1 MRHITKYLLLAA
13 VAVFTVAS
21 CQKKDPTPDPEPQPI
36 ALKGISVSPTSL
48 TMDIGETAKVTI
60 KYNPENA
67 TVIPPAVWSSSKAAV
82 ASVDEGTVTAVAAGV
97 ATITVKVGDYSA
109 NVEVTV
115 KDVVPP
121 EPQGLIKIDGD
132 FSDWAEIEAVGAGNH
147 KEFKCAIDDNY
158 IYFFTWRDNKDE
170 DYAEIWGNTSE
181 GYIYIALDTDKDPT
195 TGVDLWGNGPY
206 EFVGYHFPFGGTP
219 EAPAINENPGANTS
233 CAPSTA
239 KVKNIYCKGVVD
251 ADGARIEYRIPR
263 ADLPEIPSTPFI
275 VYSWGSL
282 GLDKVEYHVGEPQPE
297 PASIITIDGDMSD
310 WDEIE
315 GAVNAEGAAYAEFKV
330 VSDEKNIYFYVRR
343 TETKFNDLW
352 GGNGYLYFAFDTDN
366 DPETGSGEIWGNGP
380 YECIFVIWPFGG
392 SASEPAFA
400 DKPLGDSMIKP
411 SGTLENYVAAGDFDA
426 SLGVELEFSIPRA
439 DLPDIPETEITIL
452 SWGNKSG
459 ENMRDIPL
467 KVAL

>member
-21 CQKKDPTPDPEPQPI
+21 CQKKDPQPQEI
-36 ALKGISVSPTSL
+36 ALTGISVSPTSL

-82 ASVDEGTVTAVAAGV
+82 ASVAEGTVTAVAAGV

-121 EPQGLIKIDGD
+121 EPKGLIDIDGD

-170 DYAEIWGNTSE
+170 DYAQIWGNTSE

-263 ADLPEIPSTPFI
+263 ADLPAIPSTPFI

-315 GAVNAEGAAYAEFKV
+315 GASQDEKINAALKV
-330 VSDEKNIYFYVRR
+330 VADDKYVYFYNMR
-343 TETKFNDLW
+343 TTERMSDLW
-352 GGNGYLYFAFDTDN
+352 AGNGYIYYAFELDG
-366 DPETGSGEIWGNGP
+366 DPETGEILNQNGP
-380 YECIFVIWPFGG
+380 YDMIFFFFPFATEPNIEIAKNGG
-392 SASEPAFA
+392 SAPAA
-400 DKPLGDSMIKP
+400 VSLSNIIVNGAVSD
-411 SGTLENYVAAGDFDA
+411 AGIE
-426 SLGVELEFSIPRA
+426 VEARIPRA
-439 DLPDIPETEITIL
+439 DLLDIPETPVKVYAW
-452 SWGNKSG
+452 SNKG
-459 ENMRDIPL
+459 GGDKLVVEVTL
-467 KVAL
+467 

>member
-21 CQKKDPTPDPEPQPI
+21 CQKKDPTPDPEPQEI

-67 TVIPPAVWSSSKAAV
+67 TVIPPAGWSSSKAAV
-82 ASVDEGTVTAVAAGV
+82 ASVSEGTVTAVAAGV

-170 DYAEIWGNTSE
+170 DYAQIWGNSDE

-315 GAVNAEGAAYAEFKV
+315 GASQEKINAALKV
-330 VSDEKNIYFYVRR
+330 VADDKYVYFYNMR
-343 TETKFNDLW
+343 TTARMSDLW
-352 GGNGYLYFAFDTDN
+352 GGNGYIYYAFELDG
-366 DPETGSGEIWGNGP
+366 DPETGEILNQNGP
-380 YECIFVIWPFGG
+380 YDMIFFFFPFATEPNIEIAKNGG
-392 SASEPAFA
+392 SAPAA
-400 DKPLGDSMIKP
+400 VSLSNIIVNGAVSD
-411 SGTLENYVAAGDFDA
+411 AGIE
-426 SLGVELEFSIPRA
+426 VEARIPRA
-439 DLPDIPETEITIL
+439 DLLDIPETPVKVYAW
-452 SWGNKSG
+452 SNKDG
-459 ENMRDIPL
+459 GDKLVVEVTL
-467 KVAL
+467 

>member
-82 ASVDEGTVTAVAAGV
+82 ASVSEGTVTAVAAGV

-109 NVEVTV
+109 SVEVTV

-170 DYAEIWGNTSE
+170 DYAEIWGNKDE

-315 GAVNAEGAAYAEFKV
+315 GASQDEKINAALKV
-330 VSDEKNIYFYVRR
+330 VADDKYVYFYNMR
-343 TETKFNDLW
+343 TTERMSDLW
-352 GGNGYLYFAFDTDN
+352 GGNGYIYYAFELDG
-366 DPETGSGEIWGNGP
+366 DPETGEILNQNGP
-380 YECIFVIWPFGG
+380 YDMIFFFFPFATEPNIEIAKNGG
-392 SASEPAFA
+392 SAPAA
-400 DKPLGDSMIKP
+400 VSLSNIIVNGAVSD
-411 SGTLENYVAAGDFDA
+411 AGIE
-426 SLGVELEFSIPRA
+426 VEARIPRA
-439 DLPDIPETEITIL
+439 DLLDIPETPVKVYAW
-452 SWGNKSG
+452 SNKG
-459 ENMRDIPL
+459 GGDKLVVEVTL
-467 KVAL
+467 

>member
-21 CQKKDPTPDPEPQPI
+21 CQKKDPTPEPQPI

-82 ASVDEGTVTAVAAGV
+82 ASVSEGTVTAVAAGV

-109 NVEVTV
+109 SVEVTV

-170 DYAEIWGNTSE
+170 DYAEIWGNKDE

-315 GAVNAEGAAYAEFKV
+315 GASQDEKINAALKV
-330 VSDEKNIYFYVRR
+330 VADDKYVYFYNMR
-343 TETKFNDLW
+343 TTERMSDLW
-352 GGNGYLYFAFDTDN
+352 GGNGYIYYAFELDG
-366 DPETGSGEIWGNGP
+366 DPETGEILNQNGP
-380 YECIFVIWPFGG
+380 YDMIFFFFPFATEPNIEIAKNGG
-392 SASEPAFA
+392 SAPAA
-400 DKPLGDSMIKP
+400 VSLSNIIVNGAVSD
-411 SGTLENYVAAGDFDA
+411 AGIE
-426 SLGVELEFSIPRA
+426 VEARIPRA
-439 DLPDIPETEITIL
+439 DLLDIPETPVKVYAW
-452 SWGNKSG
+452 SNKG
-459 ENMRDIPL
+459 GGDKLVVEVTL
-467 KVAL
+467 

>member
-21 CQKKDPTPDPEPQPI
+21 CQKKDPTPDPQPQEI

-82 ASVDEGTVTAVAAGV
+82 ASVSEGTVTAVAAGV

-170 DYAEIWGNTSE
+170 DYAEIWGNKDE

-315 GAVNAEGAAYAEFKV
+315 GASQDEKINAALKV
-330 VSDEKNIYFYVRR
+330 VADDKYVYFYNMR
-343 TETKFNDLW
+343 TTERMSDLW
-352 GGNGYLYFAFDTDN
+352 AGNGYIYYAFELDG
-366 DPETGSGEIWGNGP
+366 DPETGEILNQNGP
-380 YECIFVIWPFGG
+380 YDMIFFFFPFATEPNIEIAKNGG
-392 SASEPAFA
+392 SAPAA
-400 DKPLGDSMIKP
+400 VSLSNIIVNGAVSD
-411 SGTLENYVAAGDFDA
+411 AGIE
-426 SLGVELEFSIPRA
+426 VEARIPRA
-439 DLPDIPETEITIL
+439 DLLDIPETPVKVYAW
-452 SWGNKSG
+452 SNKG
-459 ENMRDIPL
+459 GGDKLVVEVTL
-467 KVAL
+467 

>member
-21 CQKKDPTPDPEPQPI
+21 CQKKDPTPDPEPQEI

-82 ASVDEGTVTAVAAGV
+82 ASVSEGTVTAVAAGV

-170 DYAEIWGNTSE
+170 DYAQIWGNKDE

-315 GAVNAEGAAYAEFKV
+315 GASQEKINAALKV
-330 VSDEKNIYFYVRR
+330 VADDKYVYFYNMR
-343 TETKFNDLW
+343 TTERMSDLW
-352 GGNGYLYFAFDTDN
+352 GGNGYIYYAFELDG
-366 DPETGSGEIWGNGP
+366 DPETGEILNQNGP
-380 YECIFVIWPFGG
+380 YDMIFFFFPFATEPNIEIASTGG
-392 SASEPAFA
+392 SAPAA
-400 DKPLGDSMIKP
+400 VSLSNIIVNGAVSD
-411 SGTLENYVAAGDFDA
+411 AGIE
-426 SLGVELEFSIPRA
+426 VEARIPRA
-439 DLPDIPETEITIL
+439 DLLDIPETPVKVYAW
-452 SWGNKSG
+452 SNKG
-459 ENMRDIPL
+459 GGDKLVVEVTL
-467 KVAL
+467 

>member
-21 CQKKDPTPDPEPQPI
+21 CQKKDPTPEPQPI

-82 ASVDEGTVTAVAAGV
+82 ASVSEGTVTAVAAGV

-170 DYAEIWGNTSE
+170 DYAEIWGNKDE

-315 GAVNAEGAAYAEFKV
+315 GASQDEKINAALKV
-330 VSDEKNIYFYVRR
+330 VADDKYVYFYNMR
-343 TETKFNDLW
+343 TTERMSDLW
-352 GGNGYLYFAFDTDN
+352 GGNGYIYYAFELDG
-366 DPETGSGEIWGNGP
+366 DPETGEILNDNGP
-380 YECIFVIWPFGG
+380 YDMIFFFFPFATEPNIEIAKNGG
-392 SASEPAFA
+392 SAPAA
-400 DKPLGDSMIKP
+400 VSLSNIIVNGAVSD
-411 SGTLENYVAAGDFDA
+411 AGIE
-426 SLGVELEFSIPRA
+426 VEARIPRA
-439 DLPDIPETEITIL
+439 DLLDIPETPVKVYAW
-452 SWGNKSG
+452 SNKG
-459 ENMRDIPL
+459 GGDKLVVEVTL
-467 KVAL
+467 

>member
-21 CQKKDPTPDPEPQPI
+21 CQKKDPTPEPQPI

-82 ASVDEGTVTAVAAGV
+82 ASVSEGTVTAVAAGV

-170 DYAEIWGNTSE
+170 DYAQIWGNKDE

-315 GAVNAEGAAYAEFKV
+315 GASQDEKINAALKV
-330 VSDEKNIYFYVRR
+330 VADDKYVYFYNMR
-343 TETKFNDLW
+343 TTERMSDLW
-352 GGNGYLYFAFDTDN
+352 GGNGYIYYAFELDG
-366 DPETGSGEIWGNGP
+366 DPETGEILNDNGP
-380 YECIFVIWPFGG
+380 YDMIFFFFPFATEPNIEIAKNGG
-392 SASEPAFA
+392 SAPAA
-400 DKPLGDSMIKP
+400 VSLSNIIVNGAVSD
-411 SGTLENYVAAGDFDA
+411 AGIE
-426 SLGVELEFSIPRA
+426 VEARIPRA
-439 DLPDIPETEITIL
+439 DLLDIPETPVKVYAW
-452 SWGNKSG
+452 SNKG
-459 ENMRDIPL
+459 GGDKLVVEVTL
-467 KVAL
+467 

>member
-21 CQKKDPTPDPEPQPI
+21 CQKKDPTPDPEPQEI

-82 ASVDEGTVTAVAAGV
+82 ASVSEGTVTAVAAGV

-170 DYAEIWGNTSE
+170 DYAQIWGNSDE

-315 GAVNAEGAAYAEFKV
+315 GASQEKINAALKV
-330 VSDEKNIYFYVRR
+330 VADDKYVYFYNMR
-343 TETKFNDLW
+343 TTARMSDLW
-352 GGNGYLYFAFDTDN
+352 GGNGYIYYAFELDG
-366 DPETGSGEIWGNGP
+366 DPETGEILNQNGP
-380 YECIFVIWPFGG
+380 YDMIFFFFPFATEPNIEIAKNGG
-392 SASEPAFA
+392 SAPAA
-400 DKPLGDSMIKP
+400 VSLSNIIVNGAVSD
-411 SGTLENYVAAGDFDA
+411 AGIE
-426 SLGVELEFSIPRA
+426 VEARIPRA
-439 DLPDIPETEITIL
+439 DLLDIPETPVKVYAW
-452 SWGNKSG
+452 SNKDG
-459 ENMRDIPL
+459 GDKLVVEVTL
-467 KVAL
+467 

>member
-21 CQKKDPTPDPEPQPI
+21 CQKKDPTPDPEPQEI

-82 ASVDEGTVTAVAAGV
+82 ASVSEGTVTAVAAGV

-170 DYAEIWGNTSE
+170 DYAQIWGNKDE

-315 GAVNAEGAAYAEFKV
+315 GASQEKINAALKV
-330 VSDEKNIYFYVRR
+330 VADDKYVYFYNMR
-343 TETKFNDLW
+343 TTARMSDLW
-352 GGNGYLYFAFDTDN
+352 GGNGYIYYAFELDG
-366 DPETGSGEIWGNGP
+366 DPETGEILNQNGP
-380 YECIFVIWPFGG
+380 YDMIFFFFPFATEPNIEIAKNGG
-392 SASEPAFA
+392 SAPAA
-400 DKPLGDSMIKP
+400 VSLSNIIVNGAVSD
-411 SGTLENYVAAGDFDA
+411 AGIE
-426 SLGVELEFSIPRA
+426 VEARIPRA
-439 DLPDIPETEITIL
+439 DLLDIPETPVKVYAW
-452 SWGNKSG
+452 SNKDG
-459 ENMRDIPL
+459 GDKLVVEVTL
-467 KVAL
+467 

>member
-13 VAVFTVAS
+13 VAVFAVAS
-21 CQKKDPTPDPEPQPI
+21 CQKKDPQPQEI
-36 ALKGISVSPTSL
+36 ALTGISVSPTSL

-82 ASVDEGTVTAVAAGV
+82 ASVAEGTVTAVAAGV

-109 NVEVTV
+109 DVEVTV

-121 EPQGLIKIDGD
+121 EPKGLIDIDGD

-170 DYAEIWGNTSE
+170 DYAQIWGNTSE

-263 ADLPEIPSTPFI
+263 ADLPAIPSTPFI

-315 GAVNAEGAAYAEFKV
+315 GASQDEKINAALKV
-330 VSDEKNIYFYVRR
+330 VADDKYVYFYNMR
-343 TETKFNDLW
+343 TTERMSDLW
-352 GGNGYLYFAFDTDN
+352 AGNGYIYYAFELDG
-366 DPETGSGEIWGNGP
+366 DPETGEILNQNGP
-380 YECIFVIWPFGG
+380 YDMIFFFFPFATEPNIEIAKNGG
-392 SASEPAFA
+392 SAPAA
-400 DKPLGDSMIKP
+400 VSLSNIIVNGAVSD
-411 SGTLENYVAAGDFDA
+411 AGIE
-426 SLGVELEFSIPRA
+426 VEARIPRA
-439 DLPDIPETEITIL
+439 DLLDIPETPVKVYAW
-452 SWGNKSG
+452 SNKG
-459 ENMRDIPL
+459 GGDKLVVEVTL
-467 KVAL
+467 

>member
-21 CQKKDPTPDPEPQPI
+21 CQKKDPQPQEI
-36 ALKGISVSPTSL
+36 ALTGISVSPTSL

-82 ASVDEGTVTAVAAGV
+82 ASVSEGTVTAVAAGV

-121 EPQGLIKIDGD
+121 EPKGLIDIDGD

-170 DYAEIWGNTSE
+170 DYAQIWGNTSE

-310 WDEIE
+310 WNEIE
-315 GAVNAEGAAYAEFKV
+315 GASQDEKINAALKV
-330 VSDEKNIYFYVRR
+330 VADDKYVYFYNMR
-343 TETKFNDLW
+343 TTERMSDLW
-352 GGNGYLYFAFDTDN
+352 AGNGYIYYAFELDG
-366 DPETGSGEIWGNGP
+366 DPETGEILNENGP
-380 YECIFVIWPFGG
+380 YDMIFFFFPFATEPNIEIAKNGG
-392 SASEPAFA
+392 SAPAA
-400 DKPLGDSMIKP
+400 VSLSNIIVNGAVSD
-411 SGTLENYVAAGDFDA
+411 AGIE
-426 SLGVELEFSIPRA
+426 VEARIPRA
-439 DLPDIPETEITIL
+439 DLLDIPETPVKVYAW
-452 SWGNKSG
+452 SNKG
-459 ENMRDIPL
+459 GGDKLVVEVTL
-467 KVAL
+467 